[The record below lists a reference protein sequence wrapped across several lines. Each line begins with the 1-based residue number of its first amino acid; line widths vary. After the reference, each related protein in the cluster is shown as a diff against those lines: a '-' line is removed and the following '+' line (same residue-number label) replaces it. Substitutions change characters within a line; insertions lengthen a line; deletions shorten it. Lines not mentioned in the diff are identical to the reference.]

1 MPKWTGIALVA
12 IAVVVLLVGSAL
24 YSQRDATPRWTTP
37 FQAVMLDSGIVYFGK
52 LSGYGTP
59 NPVLT
64 DVYYVQS
71 RQDPNTK
78 QISNQLVRLSTQWH
92 GPDRMV
98 LNPSHIVAVEP
109 VATVSTV
116 ATLIEEAEKKK

>member
-1 MPKWTGIALVA
+1 LERIIVIVA
-12 IAVVVLLVGSAL
+12 VLIVVVGGAAW
-24 YSQRDATPRWTTP
+24 YWEREAPPTWTTP
-37 FQAVMLDSGIVYFGK
+37 FQAVMLDSGVVYFGR
-52 LSGYGTP
+52 LSGYGTAH
-59 NPVLT
+59 PVLS

-71 RQDPNTK
+71 QVDPNTK
-78 QISNQLVRLSTQWH
+78 AVSNTLVRLSTQWH

-98 LNPSHIVAVEP
+98 LNPNHIVAVEP

>member
-52 LSGYGTP
+52 LSGYGTS

>member
-24 YSQRDATPRWTTP
+24 YSQRDAAPRWTTP

>member
-1 MPKWTGIALVA
+1 
-12 IAVVVLLVGSAL
+12 
-24 YSQRDATPRWTTP
+24 
-37 FQAVMLDSGIVYFGK
+37 MLDSGVVYFGR
-52 LSGYGTP
+52 LSGYGTAH
-59 NPVLT
+59 PVLT

-71 RQDPNTK
+71 QVDPNTK
-78 QISNQLVRLSTQWH
+78 AVSNTLVRLSTQWH

>member
-24 YSQRDATPRWTTP
+24 YSQHDATPRWTTP

-52 LSGYGTP
+52 LSGYGTS

>member
-52 LSGYGTP
+52 LSGYGTS

-78 QISNQLVRLSTQWH
+78 QISNQLVRISTQWH

>member
-1 MPKWTGIALVA
+1 MPRLERIIVIVA
-12 IAVVVLLVGSAL
+12 VLIVVVGGAAW
-24 YSQRDATPRWTTP
+24 YWEREAPPTWTTP
-37 FQAVMLDSGIVYFGK
+37 FQAVMLDSGVVYFGR
-52 LSGYGTP
+52 LSGYGTAH
-59 NPVLT
+59 PVLS

-71 RQDPNTK
+71 QVDPNTK
-78 QISNQLVRLSTQWH
+78 AVSNTLVRLSTQWH

-98 LNPSHIVAVEP
+98 LNPNHIVAVEP

>member
-1 MPKWTGIALVA
+1 
-12 IAVVVLLVGSAL
+12 
-24 YSQRDATPRWTTP
+24 
-37 FQAVMLDSGIVYFGK
+37 
-52 LSGYGTP
+52 
-59 NPVLT
+59 
-64 DVYYVQS
+64 
-71 RQDPNTK
+71 
-78 QISNQLVRLSTQWH
+78 VRLSTQWH